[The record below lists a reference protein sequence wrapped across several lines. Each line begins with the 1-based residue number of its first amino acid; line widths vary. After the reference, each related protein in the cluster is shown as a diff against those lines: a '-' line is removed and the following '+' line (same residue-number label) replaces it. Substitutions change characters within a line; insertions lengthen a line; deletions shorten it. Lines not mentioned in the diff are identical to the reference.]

1 MMADTLIVDDHQLL
15 ATALVVTLDRVGIA
29 AAAVRPR
36 PRPEL
41 LRDLLDRR
49 PGTVLLD
56 LDLGEY
62 GDATPLIAPLA
73 DAGTRVV
80 VMTGLADRMR
90 IAAALEQGA
99 LAFRSKADGVE
110 ALVDAVRRVR
120 RSPEPLDPR
129 TRVALLEELRRDRAR
144 RSATL
149 APFRRL
155 TDREQETLR
164 ALADGCSVR
173 EIADRWVV
181 SEATVR
187 THVRSLLGKLG
198 ARSQL
203 AAVAMALRAGWLE
216 PREPAVPA
224 GG

>member
-1 MMADTLIVDDHQLL
+1 MTDTLIVDDHQLL
-15 ATALVVTLDRVGIA
+15 ATALVVTLDRVGIP

-41 LRDLLDRR
+41 LRELLDRR

-56 LDLGEY
+56 LDLGEF

-73 DAGTRVV
+73 DAGVRVV
-80 VMTGLADRMR
+80 VMTGLADRVR

-99 LAFRSKADGVE
+99 LGYRPKADGVE
-110 ALVDAVRRVR
+110 ALVDTVRRVR
-120 RSPEPLDPR
+120 RSREPLDPR
-129 TRVALLEELRRDRAR
+129 TRATLLEELRRARAR
-144 RSATL
+144 RSAAL
-149 APFRRL
+149 APFERL
-155 TDREQETLR
+155 TEREQETLR
-164 ALADGCSVR
+164 ALGEGRSVR
-173 EIADRWVV
+173 EIADAWVV

-216 PREPAVPA
+216 LRDSAL
-224 GG
+224 